1 MTGRALLLAGAAVLI
16 PALATLQSESALA
29 EAVASQFAP
38 PSKTLT
44 LTRTVYRSLSDGK
57 EIVVTRRYA
66 IRFSPEADGYRLDG
80 EFIDAAVDAPPAL
93 AGLAEIERKRVDT
106 GLFPARLD
114 SHGLIRSMGGAIDLE
129 TKQKTIDAA
138 GQMLARGPMT
148 GEAKRERV
156 GLVVQLANSS
166 VPSTW
171 PRFLFNPGSGER
183 VDTRKVPLPD
193 GSLGEVEIRVSA
205 QGLMPGGMAHKVERV
220 ITTRLEGTT
229 RVSREVWTLSS

>member
-1 MTGRALLLAGAAVLI
+1 MTGRALLLAGAAVLL
-16 PALATLQSESALA
+16 PTLATLQPGSALA
-29 EAVASQFAP
+29 EAATVQFAP

-44 LTRTVYRSLSDGK
+44 L
-57 EIVVTRRYA
+57 TRRYA

-80 EFIDAAVDAPPAL
+80 EFIGAEVDAPPPL
-93 AGLAEIERKRVDT
+93 AGLAEIERKRVDI

-114 SHGLIRSMGGAIDLE
+114 SRGLIRSMGSVVDPE
-129 TKQKTIDAA
+129 TKQMTIDAA
-138 GQMLARGPMT
+138 GQMLANGPMT

-156 GLVVQLANSS
+156 GLVAQLANSS
-166 VPSTW
+166 VPSAW

-193 GSLGEVEIRVSA
+193 GSQGEVVVRVYA
-205 QGLMPGGMAHKVERV
+205 EGLMPGGMAHKVERV

-229 RVSREVWTLSS
+229 RVSREVWTLSN